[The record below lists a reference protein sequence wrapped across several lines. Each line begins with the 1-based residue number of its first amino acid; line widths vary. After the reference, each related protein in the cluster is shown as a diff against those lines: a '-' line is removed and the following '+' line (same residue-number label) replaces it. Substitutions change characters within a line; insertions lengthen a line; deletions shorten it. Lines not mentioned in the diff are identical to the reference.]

1 MKEEEPGLPYE
12 DFDKIVKDLWAF
24 AREHEGKSWE
34 LWPLSVLVRSV
45 ERLKKSTDENLK
57 AIEALKA
64 SLEKHET
71 EAIRFSRIIKNLT
84 WALVGLTLVLV
95 GLALFVR

>member
-1 MKEEEPGLPYE
+1 MGDEKTDYPDE
-12 DFDKIVKDLWAF
+12 DFNKIVKDLWAF
-24 AREHEGKSWE
+24 AREHGGKSWE

-57 AIEALKA
+57 AVEALKA
-64 SLEKHET
+64 SLEKNEM

-84 WALVGLTLVLV
+84 WALVGLTVVLVLI
-95 GLALFVR
+95 ALFVR